1 MLMNSIKGVKMNKK
15 HSNNKKSKRSYKRPK
30 PHPNT
35 DMKAWEKAYNNAISK
50 NWDGETMSSL
60 YHKYKKE
67 NERKDLIKSA
77 LSKTNSINHSVK
89 RKHSTQKSNKKY
101 ISKENLFDRLRNYRS
116 SEIVSYA
123 SNSVAKFIVHI
134 SGKSLSNS
142 QKDLLRS
149 LIALA
154 TSETLNKIF
163 EKEISII
170 ENLQTFIKWG
180 NTVYRIFLTYND
192 ELHMFTID
200 EKRIYKC
207 KENSIRY
214 KCFLKHHQTLKQIY
228 TKESCLSLD
237 DFKSGKNCLI
247 RNKLET
253 LLVESE
259 FDSNDTPNS
268 CPYYYLCNSL

>member
-1 MLMNSIKGVKMNKK
+1 MSALQTK
-15 HSNNKKSKRSYKRPK
+15 HFITAVLGNAKSK
-30 PHPNT
+30 N
-35 DMKAWEKAYNNAISK
+35 
-50 NWDGETMSSL
+50 DGGKTTSSL
-60 YHKYKKE
+60 YHRYKEE
-67 NERKDLIKSA
+67 NEIKELIKSSS
-77 LSKTNSINHSVK
+77 SKTTFPNISTK
-89 RKHSTQKSNKKY
+89 RKRSSLHKAPKKY
-101 ISKENLFDRLRNYRS
+101 ISKETIFDKLRNYRS

-123 SNSVAKFIVHI
+123 SDSVARFIVHI

-163 EKEISII
+163 EKETSTI

-207 KENSIRY
+207 KESSIRY

>member
-1 MLMNSIKGVKMNKK
+1 MNKK
-15 HSNNKKSKRSYKRPK
+15 HFNNKKSKRSHKRPK

-35 DMKAWEKAYNNAISK
+35 DMKAWEMAYNNATSK
-50 NWDGETMSSL
+50 NLNGETMSSL

-67 NERKDLIKSA
+67 NERKDLIKSI
-77 LSKTNSINHSVK
+77 LSKSNSANHSVK
-89 RKHSTQKSNKKY
+89 RKHSTQKSPKKY
-101 ISKENLFDRLRNYRS
+101 ISKETLFDKLRDYRS

-123 SNSVAKFIVHI
+123 SDSVARFIVHI
-134 SGKSLSNS
+134 GGKSLSNS
-142 QKDLLRS
+142 QKNLLRS
-149 LIALA
+149 IIAFA
-154 TSETLNKIF
+154 TSETINKIF
-163 EKEISII
+163 EEEISAI
-170 ENLQTFIKWG
+170 ENLQTFVKWG

-192 ELHMFTID
+192 KINVFTID

-214 KCFLKHHQTLKQIY
+214 KYFLKHHQTLKQIY

-237 DFKSGKNCLI
+237 DFKSDKNCPI
-247 RNKLET
+247 KNKLDT